1 MFFSIAPNAV
11 NPGTWSGMVRVVYN
25 SEPGID
31 RRALIKGM
39 KGEVHIEIIIFNWLA
54 IWPNG

>member
-1 MFFSIAPNAV
+1 MPYFSAPNAM

-25 SEPGID
+25 PESGNSD

-39 KGEVHIEIIIFNWLA
+39 KGEVS
-54 IWPNG
+54 